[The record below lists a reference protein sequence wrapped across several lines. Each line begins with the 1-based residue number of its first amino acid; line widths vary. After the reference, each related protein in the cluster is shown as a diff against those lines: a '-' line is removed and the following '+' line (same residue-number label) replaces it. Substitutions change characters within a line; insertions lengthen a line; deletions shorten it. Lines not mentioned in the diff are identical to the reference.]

1 MSSIIVS
8 LSSLFNHYLLKNVDT
23 GDKTFD
29 NAIIGMLALSFSSFI
44 LYVNGMFS
52 MKMLNW
58 LKYKLWYRHKNPFDF
73 KKSWYY
79 HEKYAIIKNYHRIE
93 LFIPS
98 AKDVRLFLEKFV
110 LQNRNDDIIDEENR
124 PFLVFNAKSNRVDS
138 SASLFPIYYKGNDI
152 VYASIGTSLHIY
164 SKSLD
169 SIQDMLGYI
178 NIQINNNEK
187 DDNDHYIYE
196 YNDKNMN
203 KIGKIGK
210 RKTFDKLFYSE
221 KDALTDTI
229 DRFSK
234 GELYPKTVGM
244 DNKLGILLYGPPG
257 TGKTGTILAI
267 ANQLKRCIIT
277 VNFSKITKKSDLDYI
292 LSSIYTNLNIYVF
305 DEFDCILNVL
315 TSKKQTVESEKTSID
330 WGNVLTVSNEEER
343 KEILKM
349 MRESI
354 TKKES
359 DDIDLGYLLS
369 KLDGLEDSSGRII
382 IATTNHPEN
391 INPALLRP
399 GRFDMKLCLG
409 NCTHQMYNDI
419 LKSYYTTVDI
429 ETIRN
434 NVNKLKE
441 KKWSPL
447 EVYNCALM
455 TNDFNKTIEL
465 LMK

>member
-1 MSSIIVS
+1 MSSIIVT

-79 HEKYAIIKNYHRIE
+79 HERYAIIKNYNRIE
-93 LFIPS
+93 LYIAT
-98 AKDVRLFLEKFV
+98 AKEVTSFLEKFV
-110 LQNRNDDIIDEENR
+110 FQNRNDDIIDEENR

-152 VYASIGTSLHIY
+152 VYASIGSSLYIY

-178 NIQINNNEK
+178 NIQINNNNESN
-187 DDNDHYIYE
+187 DNDNHIYE
-196 YNDKNMN
+196 YSNNTMN

-221 KDALTDTI
+221 KDTLHATI

-267 ANQLKRCIIT
+267 ANQLQRSVIT
-277 VNFSKITKKSDLDYI
+277 VNFSKITKKSDLDFV
-292 LSSIYTNLNIYVF
+292 LSSVYTMRNIYVF

-315 TSKKQTVESEKTSID
+315 TNKKQTVEPEKPSID

-409 NCTHQMYNDI
+409 NCTHQMYSDI
-419 LKSYYTTVDI
+419 LKSYFTTVDI
-429 ETIRN
+429 EKIR
-434 NVNKLKE
+434 KLKE
-441 KKWSPL
+441 KQWSPL